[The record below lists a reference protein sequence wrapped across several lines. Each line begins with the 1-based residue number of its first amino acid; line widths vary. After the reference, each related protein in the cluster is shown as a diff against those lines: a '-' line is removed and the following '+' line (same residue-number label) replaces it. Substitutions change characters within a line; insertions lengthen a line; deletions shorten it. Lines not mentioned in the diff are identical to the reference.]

1 MKNNY
6 KKFDYGIKLNN
17 EKNTCIALLL
27 IEDREGSS
35 IKEVILLLINLMEKL
50 SYVINYVRTLN
61 LKKTLVE
68 SPETCIS
75 SETFYEEIMF
85 IQKFASFIHSQTNE
99 EKIKDYSEII
109 LEKIEK
115 LGEKND

>member
-6 KKFDYGIKLNN
+6 KKFDYGIKLNI

-50 SYVINYVRTLN
+50 SYIINYVRIIN

-68 SPETCIS
+68 KTEDYPLQEIS
-75 SETFYEEIMF
+75 KEEIMF
-85 IQKFASFIHSQTNE
+85 IQKFTSLIYSQTNE
-99 EKIKDYSEII
+99 EKIKNYSKII
-109 LEKIEK
+109 LEKADK
-115 LGEKND
+115 LGDKHD

>member
-6 KKFDYGIKLNN
+6 KKFDYGIKLNI

-35 IKEVILLLINLMEKL
+35 IKEVILLLIKL
-50 SYVINYVRTLN
+50 SYIINYVRIIN

-68 SPETCIS
+68 KTEDYPLQEIS
-75 SETFYEEIMF
+75 KEEIMF
-85 IQKFASFIHSQTNE
+85 IQKFTSLIYSQTNE
-99 EKIKDYSEII
+99 EKIKNYSKII
-109 LEKIEK
+109 LEKADK
-115 LGEKND
+115 LGDKHD